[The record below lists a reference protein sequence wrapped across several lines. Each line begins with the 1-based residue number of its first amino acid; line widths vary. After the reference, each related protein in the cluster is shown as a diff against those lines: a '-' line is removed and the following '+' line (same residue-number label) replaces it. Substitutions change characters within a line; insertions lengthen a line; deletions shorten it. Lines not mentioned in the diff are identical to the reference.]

1 MPSIKIRPGNCST
14 RRRGKGNS
22 SCRCW
27 DILWGWPLLKIE
39 NPKIHRGFLSSFFII
54 FPKKKMTITW
64 RIPQKSHRVDHQFP
78 FLKNSH
84 FGTIPPFQTRPKDK
98 KTPACFS
105 LCCAG
110 RSNRRSNCRNKPAE
124 DVSLHR
130 KPWVFC
136 LPYIYSVESTLG
148 DIINRHFCSLML
160 FIMACRPHLAPKS

>member
-1 MPSIKIRPGNCST
+1 MGVLNDAFNKNQTGQLLNKAARQGQQ
-14 RRRGKGNS
+14 
-22 SCRCW
+22 
-27 DILWGWPLLKIE
+27 LLPLLRHPLGMAFVE
-39 NPKIHRGFLSSFFII
+39 NRKPQDPSRLPIII
-54 FPKKKMTITW
+54 FHHLPQKKMTITW

-98 KTPACFS
+98 TTPACFS

-130 KPWVFC
+130 KP
-136 LPYIYSVESTLG
+136 
-148 DIINRHFCSLML
+148 
-160 FIMACRPHLAPKS
+160 

>member
-1 MPSIKIRPGNCST
+1 MGVLNDAFNKNQTGQLLNKAARQGQQLLPLLRHPLGPLLS
-14 RRRGKGNS
+14 
-22 SCRCW
+22 
-27 DILWGWPLLKIE
+27 LLKIE

-54 FPKKKMTITW
+54 FPQKKMTITW

-130 KPWVFC
+130 KP
-136 LPYIYSVESTLG
+136 
-148 DIINRHFCSLML
+148 
-160 FIMACRPHLAPKS
+160 